1 MIAPAARNLP
11 IGRLSLTMAAADKA
25 DIRLRAIARGLL
37 SKSPDAYA
45 ADSIELARRICGTVS
60 LLTMLFTVVFAF
72 FDPPTA
78 ALGNIGWAVVVVTVV
93 GGLIGAWR
101 LFDFGQ
107 NVVWSEIYVLS
118 FVGVFSVAGLTWLA
132 GGGATPYTAL
142 LGMVVTG
149 SALNPPR
156 RSLPVLVLAIAAAL
170 APLLYGATDAND
182 AGLAI
187 STTLIWATIAFL
199 AMLAADGLRTHQ
211 LKLVKDGELARVD
224 PLTELGNRRA
234 FDESLAVEVARVRR
248 VGAPLSVALIDLD
261 GLKQINDRLGHLE
274 GDAALRKVAIGL
286 TMAVRG
292 ADRVYRW
299 AGDEFAVVFPD
310 TTAGEAALVAER
322 ARRQIAASANT
333 SLGEP
338 LLISYGVAQL
348 MEGDPVEL
356 IDVADAA
363 LLAYKSA
370 RPPLRN

>member
-1 MIAPAARNLP
+1 
-11 IGRLSLTMAAADKA
+11 MAAADKA
-25 DIRLRAIARGLL
+25 DIRLRSVARGLL
-37 SKSPDAYA
+37 RKPADAYA

-60 LLTMLFTVVFAF
+60 VLTTTLTVVFSL
-72 FDPPTA
+72 FDPPTH
-78 ALGNIGWAVVVVTVV
+78 ALGRIGWLYVVAMVV
-93 GGLIGAWR
+93 GVAIGAWR
-101 LFDFGQ
+101 LFDFRID
-107 NVVWSEIYVLS
+107 VTWPEIYTLS
-118 FVGVFSVAGLTWLA
+118 FVGVFSIAGLTFLA

-142 LGMVVTG
+142 LGLVVTG

-156 RSLPVLVLAIAAAL
+156 RSLPVLALAIAAAVS
-170 APLLYGATDAND
+170 PLLYGPVDDND
-182 AGLAI
+182 GVLTI
-187 STTLIWATIAFL
+187 STTAVWATVAFM

-211 LKLVKDGELARVD
+211 LQLVKDGELARID

-248 VGAPLSVALIDLD
+248 MSRPLSVALIDLD

-274 GDAALRKVAIGL
+274 GDMALRKVAIGL

-310 TTAGEAALVAER
+310 TTAAEAALVAER
-322 ARRQIAASANT
+322 ARHQIAASSNT
-333 SLGEP
+333 SQGEP

-348 MEGDPVEL
+348 TEGDPLDLV
-356 IDVADAA
+356 DVADEA